1 MRDLKPMNEHET
13 RKANGGAAYQC
24 RHCGYT
30 SGSYWK
36 TYANALK
43 CVTKKYGYQVYRI
56 VSSIVGR

>member
-1 MRDLKPMNEHET
+1 MNEHET
-13 RKANGGAAYQC
+13 RKANGGATYQC